1 MGNVLSVGV
10 QILGRRFLVNEDG
23 DVWGIKPN
31 GILKLIPNVASSKLS
46 YNHIQCGK
54 KKLYRHRL
62 IGYSFLGLDFKNPK
76 QQIDHIDGNRLNNKL
91 SNLRVVSQQQNNWNR
106 TNAKGYRQVGNKWVS
121 YIHLNGKKLYL
132 GTYDTQSEAHTTYL
146 KTKLIIHKII

>member
-10 QILGRRFLVNEDG
+10 QVLGRKFLVNEDG
-23 DVWGIKPN
+23 EVWGIKPS
-31 GILKLIPNVASSKLS
+31 GKLKLIQNVASSKIG
-46 YNHIQCGK
+46 YNHIQCGN
-54 KKLYRHRL
+54 KLYRHRL
-62 IGYSFLGLDFKNPK
+62 IAYTFLGLDINNPK
-76 QQIDHIDGNRLNNKL
+76 QQVDHIDGNRLNNKL
-91 SNLRVVSQQQNNWNR
+91 SNLRVVSHQQNQWNR
-106 TNAKGYRQVGNKWVS
+106 TTAKGYQQIGKKWMA

>member
-10 QILGRRFLVNEDG
+10 QVLGRRFLVNEDG

-31 GILKLIPNVASSKLS
+31 GNLKLISNVASSKLG

-62 IGYSFLGLDFKNPK
+62 IAYTFLGLDFKNPK

-106 TNAKGYRQVGNKWVS
+106 TNAKGFSQVGNKWVAS
-121 YIHLNGKKLYL
+121 IQLNGKKLYL
-132 GTYDTQSEAHTTYL
+132 GTYVTEAEARISYITA
-146 KTKLIIHKII
+146 KLIIHKII